1 MKKTL
6 ALILALALLCTAG
19 IALADYPDKP
29 VTLYCGY
36 SAGGSSDLLCR
47 ILQPKLQEKLGQTV
61 VVEDKTGGGGWVL
74 WTEMIKNV
82 KPDGYTFCLI
92 NTPNYSLG
100 IYDAT
105 NPREYSYDA
114 LDILCNHVSDYNVVA
129 IRSDENRYTDFK
141 SLVEYAQTHE
151 LLYGSSASGIM
162 SDDGTIGERL
172 NMEMGCQLFP
182 VTTSGAKD
190 NETFLLNKSADLLIG
205 NISDVLTG
213 MKAGTFKVV
222 CVFAPERVELL
233 PDVPTC
239 IELGGTIVGSSDR
252 GYALP
257 KGVDPAIREVLYKAL
272 VEAINDPETIKALED
287 IGAATNF
294 VAQEDYAAFIEN
306 NIATAKAAY
315 GIE

>member
-6 ALILALALLCTAG
+6 ISLALALVLLCSAV
-19 IALADYPDKP
+19 ALAEYPDKP
-29 VTLYCGY
+29 ITLYCGY

-47 ILQPKLQEKLGQTV
+47 ILAAKLQEKIGQTI

-82 KPDGYTFCLI
+82 EPDGYTFCLI

-100 IYDAT
+100 MYDAT
-105 NPREYSYDA
+105 NPREYAYDA
-114 LDILCNHVSDYNVVA
+114 LDCLCNEVSDYNVIA
-129 IRSDENRYTDFK
+129 IRADENRYTDFQ

-151 LLYGSSASGIM
+151 LLYGSSANGIM

-190 NETFLLNKSADLLIG
+190 NETFLLNKSADVLIG

-213 MKAGTFKVV
+213 MNAGTFKVV
-222 CVFAPERVELL
+222 CVFAPERVELI

-239 IELGGTIVGSSDR
+239 IEMGGTIVGSSDR

-257 KGVDPAIREVLYKAL
+257 KGVDPAIREKLYNAL
-272 VEAINDPETIKALED
+272 VEAINDPETIKQLED

-294 VAQEDYAAFIEN
+294 VPQEEYAAFIEK

>member
-6 ALILALALLCTAG
+6 ISLALALVLLCGAV
-19 IALADYPDKP
+19 ALAEYPDKP
-29 VTLYCGY
+29 ITLYCGY

-47 ILQPKLQEKLGQTV
+47 ILAAKLQEKIGQTI

-82 KPDGYTFCLI
+82 APDGYTFCLI

-100 IYDAT
+100 MYDAT
-105 NPREYSYDA
+105 NPREYAYDA
-114 LDILCNHVSDYNVVA
+114 LDVLCNEVSDYDVIA
-129 IRSDENRYTDFK
+129 IRADEDRYTDFA
-141 SLVEYAQTHE
+141 SLVEYAKTHE
-151 LLYGSSASGIM
+151 LFYGSSANGIM

-182 VTTSGAKD
+182 ITTGGAKE
-190 NETFLLNKSADLLIG
+190 NETFLLNKSTDVLIG
-205 NISDVLTG
+205 NISDVLNG
-213 MKAGTFKVV
+213 MNAGTFKVV
-222 CVFAPERVELL
+222 CVFAPERVELI

-239 IELGGTIVGSSDR
+239 IEMGGTIIGSSDR

-257 KGVDPAIREVLYKAL
+257 KGVDPAIREKLYNAL
-272 VEAINDPETIKALED
+272 VEAINDPETIKQLED

-294 VAQEDYAAFIEN
+294 VPQEEYPAFIEK

>member
-1 MKKTL
+1 MKK
-6 ALILALALLCTAG
+6 ALISIVLVLALLCGTV
-19 IALADYPDKP
+19 ALADYPDKP
-29 VTLYCGY
+29 ITLYCGY

-47 ILQPKLQEKLGQTV
+47 ILAAKLQEKIGQTI

-105 NPREYSYDA
+105 NPREFSYDA
-114 LDILCNHVSDYNVVA
+114 LDILCNEVSDYNVIA
-129 IRSDENRYTDFK
+129 IRADETRYTDFE
-141 SLVEYAQTHE
+141 SLVAYAQDHE

-172 NMEMGCQLFP
+172 NMEMGCKLFP

-190 NETFLLNKSADLLIG
+190 NETFLLNKSADVLIG

-213 MKAGTFKVV
+213 MNAGTFKVV
-222 CVFAPERVELL
+222 CVFAPERVDLI

-239 IELGGTIVGSSDR
+239 VELGGTIIGSSDR

-257 KGVDPAIREVLYKAL
+257 KGVDPAIREILYNAL
-272 VEAINDPETIKALED
+272 VEAINDPETIQQLED

-294 VAQEDYAAFIEN
+294 VPQEEYAAFIEK
-306 NIATAKAAY
+306 NIETAKAAY